1 MLTKQALHFPSIP
14 CTTNFTVPTSIWAVC
29 LYITCCPFNTFT
41 LAASFHF
48 CLYWFNLLI
57 ACCIGFHSVFFLC
70 PCVYVH
76 VSTYCVC
83 MWSFRCFS
91 TLGFET
97 GTPWGL
103 LISLSPLNSLTLQL
117 TSWLDRLISK
127 PQGLPGAGVPLG
139 TTTPRFYLGDGI
151 KLRSSY
157 LHTSPSV
164 TEPSP

>member
-91 TLGFET
+91 TLGFER
-97 GTPWGL
+97 
-103 LISLSPLNSLTLQL
+103 NTLRLADQPVTIKFTDPTAHQL
-117 TSWLDRLISK
+117 TRQAHQQASGSSWCWGS
-127 PQGLPGAGVPLG
+127 AGHYHTQVLLG
-139 TTTPRFYLGDGI
+139 RWDQT
-151 KLRSSY
+151 
-157 LHTSPSV
+157 
-164 TEPSP
+164 